1 MKMVNVGRT
10 ISSISSLLVTKK
22 MTEIS
27 IGVKKKLNLLLKGV
41 DMIVVS

>member
-1 MKMVNVGRT
+1 MKVVNVGRK
-10 ISSISSLLVTKK
+10 ISSISSLLGTKK